1 MPNGA
6 WQGAIQQTKVVI
18 SASQMTQLA
27 EHPIT
32 LIGPPGPGKAN
43 FIFAL
48 AASLT
53 FNSVAFSSPVV
64 AAEIHLAYNG
74 PSQMSAVSSPYGL
87 YELLGSASSTV
98 EALIAAIDPGS
109 QEVTYPRSEVENQA
123 ILLVND
129 GADFATGDGTVT
141 LTIFSMTVDL

>member
-1 MPNGA
+1 VPNGA

-43 FIFAL
+43 FIF
-48 AASLT
+48 
-53 FNSVAFSSPVV
+53 AFSSPVV